1 MGNQAAAALQVLFVE
16 LRRDKVVENREL
28 YNAPKNEPAPGC
40 AILGRGPHQVGRYV
54 GPLSRRPSTRTTV
67 SLARWPIVMAKNV
80 SVDQTKANQERELR
94 KLASQWDAKSSMFTR
109 ITASPSSRARRDRS
123 LHKQKPKRV

>member
-1 MGNQAAAALQVLFVE
+1 MGRAGHIKSA
-16 LRRDKVVENREL
+16 
-28 YNAPKNEPAPGC
+28 
-40 AILGRGPHQVGRYV
+40 RGYV

-94 KLASQWDAKSSMFTR
+94 KLASRMGCEIVHVYEDHR
-109 ITASPSSRARRDRS
+109 
-123 LHKQKPKRV
+123 KPVEPR